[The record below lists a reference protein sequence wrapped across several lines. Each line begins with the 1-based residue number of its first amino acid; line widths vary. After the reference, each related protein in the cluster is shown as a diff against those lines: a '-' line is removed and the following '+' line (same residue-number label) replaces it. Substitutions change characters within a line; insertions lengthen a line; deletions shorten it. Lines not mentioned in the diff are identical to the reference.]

1 MRLWIYDSMD
11 NEGKGKRGDNI
22 QCFFL
27 QYTDTQTHTH
37 TQTSIVITFDKIV
50 ESQVNQ
56 LR

>member
-22 QCFFL
+22 QCFFS
-27 QYTDTQTHTH
+27 TVRRHTHTH

>member
-22 QCFFL
+22 QCFFS
-27 QYTDTQTHTH
+27 TVHIH
-37 TQTSIVITFDKIV
+37 TQTRIVITFDKIM